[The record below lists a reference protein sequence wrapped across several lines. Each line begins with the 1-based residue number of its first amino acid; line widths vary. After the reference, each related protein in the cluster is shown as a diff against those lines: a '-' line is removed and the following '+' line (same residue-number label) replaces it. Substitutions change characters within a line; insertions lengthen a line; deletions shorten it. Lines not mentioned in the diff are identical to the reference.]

1 MTGSRRVQRAVA
13 AILASV
19 FIVSAS
25 LLAGC
30 SDTQATTF
38 SLTGH
43 VIDDTAALPAPVILT
58 PAPDIE
64 AGFETTGAPTLPTG
78 SSAGNG
84 LASGAS
90 QTTSWVKVASVR
102 AGLGDAVKQ
111 GDLIAQVETASLDA
125 AVAAAQADE
134 KYAQSTVKLIDDRAG
149 TLNTN
154 ASDVASKTAELTK
167 TVTDLTRQR
176 ADLQVK
182 LAAAEA
188 AAGSLTETSTIPP
201 GQTDPRVLV
210 LTLKASILKIDE
222 ALTKANQGLV
232 DLATATTDINTAR
245 TAIQATRD
253 AAAAVAAAYGVATR
267 IAQAQRDQAQVLAPF
282 DGTIVQVA
290 RPGEVLA
297 GGAPVAVLRPASA
310 STITTYVTDE
320 GRLPLS
326 VGMQAGVLIDSQPS
340 RGYTGHISALGN
352 EYEYVPTWFATKVIH
367 LTRGFRVEIEL
378 DQGQTLPAGTP
389 VDVSISVK

>member
-1 MTGSRRVQRAVA
+1 MARNQRLERAVA
-13 AILASV
+13 LALTCALV
-19 FIVSAS
+19 LIATT
-25 LLAGC
+25 LAGC
-30 SDTQATTF
+30 SGTQATTF
-38 SLTGH
+38 SLTGR
-43 VIDDTAALPAPVILT
+43 VVDDTSSLPAPVVLT

-64 AGFETTGAPTLPTG
+64 AGFESTGSANVPGAG
-78 SSAGNG
+78 SSAGIG
-84 LASGAS
+84 GGSAAASTTWVRVAMVGA
-90 QTTSWVKVASVR
+90 TVGET
-102 AGLGDAVKQ
+102 VKQ
-111 GDLIAQVETASLDA
+111 GDLIAQVETAPLDA
-125 AVAAAQADE
+125 ALAAAKADE
-134 KYAQSTVKLIDDRAG
+134 KLAQANVKYIDDRAG

-210 LTLKASILKIDE
+210 KTLEAAILKIDDGL
-222 ALTKANQGLV
+222 AKANQGLV
-232 DLATATTDINTAR
+232 DLATASTNITTAR

-253 AAAAVAAAYGVATR
+253 AAAAVAEAYGVATR
-267 IAQAQRDQAQVLAPF
+267 IAQAQRDRALVLAPF

-290 RPGEVLA
+290 QVGQVLA
-297 GGAPVAVLRPASA
+297 GGAPVAVVRPASA
-310 STITTYVTDE
+310 SRITTYVTDE
-320 GRLPLS
+320 GRLPLT
-326 VGMQAGVLIDSQPS
+326 VGAQAGILMDSQPS